1 MICIDYPTI
10 LRNEISKFPD
20 SFVGF
25 PRPSYKVP
33 NLGSDT
39 DDCPE
44 IPDKDSGEGNW
55 VGDIMT
61 IAAVVSNSSIYSDFV
76 IN

>member
-1 MICIDYPTI
+1 M
-10 LRNEISKFPD
+10 LKFTD

-25 PRPSYKVP
+25 PRPSYKIP
-33 NLGSDT
+33 NLESDT

-44 IPDKDSGEGNW
+44 IPDKDSSEGNW

-61 IAAVVSNSSIYSDFV
+61 IAAVVSISPIFNDSI
-76 IN
+76 INLIF